1 MDIDWSILLSV
12 IIIICATIGLVA
24 GKLDAKDFITCIGLV
39 LSFLSGQAIERYRL
53 GRRLSKNE

>member
-12 IIIICATIGLVA
+12 IIIICATVGLVS